1 MLPPPEDLSSL
12 KIEPEDENLKHILSK
27 ARRLKQKE
35 NIIQNSKSD
44 EETGIELNLNNFH
57 RWQTLKVSV
66 GAKGGVCKKDTC
78 LG

>member
-35 NIIQNSKSD
+35 NIIKRDVQVESIKPEVKIQSQMRKL
-44 EETGIELNLNNFH
+44 EL
-57 RWQTLKVSV
+57 S
-66 GAKGGVCKKDTC
+66 
-78 LG
+78 